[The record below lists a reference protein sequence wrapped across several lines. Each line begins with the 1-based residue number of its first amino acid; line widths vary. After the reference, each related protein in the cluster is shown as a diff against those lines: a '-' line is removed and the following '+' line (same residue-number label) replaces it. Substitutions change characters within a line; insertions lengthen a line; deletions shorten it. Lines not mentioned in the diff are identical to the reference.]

1 MSGGGLRELG
11 VLRYILFFTMEPAA
25 VLSVADLRGN
35 AITKWI
41 QEVKLRILFQHG
53 PPMEVPLIAQTVL
66 PIAMFEYQLSKA
78 VYQGTGAGGVKWW
91 FKERD
96 VPTGLA
102 RHHGF
107 DISIRYECRHSRKQY
122 RKRATTDSRKSK
134 HAACVDCPVF
144 VRFKGS
150 VARCFQQH
158 HY

>member
-1 MSGGGLRELG
+1 MSGGELRELG

-41 QEVKLRILFQHG
+41 QEVKLRIPFQHG

-91 FKERD
+91 FNK
-96 VPTGLA
+96 
-102 RHHGF
+102 
-107 DISIRYECRHSRKQY
+107 RK
-122 RKRATTDSRKSK
+122 K
-134 HAACVDCPVF
+134 
-144 VRFKGS
+144 
-150 VARCFQQH
+150 
-158 HY
+158 